1 MSFILF
7 PKLSSL
13 RAENCGIAILNPGW
27 SHPSRNLHTSVLILG
42 KKSTVEITEEDD
54 VLTVTPEKFVI
65 LSAERNHWGS
75 KTITESASY
84 YWMHFA
90 TETAPTV
97 IGDDE
102 ATSILRDQ
110 TSLQSTLA
118 DALLLPQEIPL
129 EDPKRYLDL
138 FHDLLFEQEQPSFTR
153 EKFLSLFKLLLINAN
168 ESVLS
173 RYVGDKYDATRFSL
187 IYAVI
192 QTILENYTD
201 GNFSV
206 KTLSDIMNYHPD
218 YLSRMFK
225 LRTGKSI
232 GDYII
237 EQRIKYA
244 ICLLIETNNTVES
257 IAYDSGFNSTR
268 NFVRQFKARKG
279 ETPTEHR
286 FRHRAMHVTSR

>member
-7 PKLSSL
+7 RKLSRL

-42 KKSTVEITEEDD
+42 KKSSVEITEETD

-75 KTITESASY
+75 APITESASY
-84 YWMHFA
+84 YWMHFSS
-90 TETAPTV
+90 EEAPV
-97 IGDDE
+97 VMGDDE
-102 ATSILRDQ
+102 AVSIFRDQ
-110 TSLQSTLA
+110 TLLQTTLE
-118 DALLLPQEIPL
+118 DALLLPQEIAL
-129 EDPKRYLDL
+129 GDPKRYLDL

-153 EKFLSLFKLLLINAN
+153 EKFLSLFRLLLINVN

-173 RYVGDKYDATRFSL
+173 EYVGEKYDATRYSL

-192 QTILENYTD
+192 QTILENFTD

-225 LRTGKSI
+225 ARMGKSI

-244 ICLLIETNNTVES
+244 MCLLIETNNTVES
-257 IAYDSGFNSTR
+257 VAYDSGFNSTR

-279 ETPTEHR
+279 ETPSEHR
-286 FRHRAMHVTSR
+286 FRHRTMHVTSR